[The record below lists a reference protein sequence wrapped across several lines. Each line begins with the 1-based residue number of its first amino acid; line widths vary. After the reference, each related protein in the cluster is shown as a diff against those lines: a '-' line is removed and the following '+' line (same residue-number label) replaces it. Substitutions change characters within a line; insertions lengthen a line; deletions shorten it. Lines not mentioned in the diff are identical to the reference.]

1 MLEQTSGTDFSAISG
16 ADSILDDSSM
26 TDKAA
31 DSSTSEVDSEALS
44 VSQHLLDV
52 HSPESTVIPVGSA
65 QRAAFDDMIS
75 AAVRHGNGHNFVEK
89 LL

>member
-31 DSSTSEVDSEALS
+31 DSSTSEVDTEALS
-44 VSQHLLDV
+44 VSQHLLGV
-52 HSPESTVIPVGSA
+52 HSTQGTVMPVRSV

-75 AAVRHGNGHNFVEK
+75 AAVRDGNGQSFVEK
-89 LL
+89 LV